1 MSIAIKRAYDDPASG
16 DGARVLVDRLWPRG
30 VSKDDAKLDDWNKD
44 VAPSNELRK
53 WFGHDPDKWKE
64 FQKRFTSELDDNEDA
79 WKPLLERARKGD
91 LTLIYSARDEDHN
104 NAVVIKAYLDKRL

>member
-1 MSIAIKRAYDDPASG
+1 MSIAIKRAYDDPAPD

-30 VSKDDAKLDDWNKD
+30 VSKDDAALDDWTKD
-44 VAPSNELRK
+44 VAPSNDLRK
-53 WFGHDPDKWKE
+53 WFGHDADKWKE
-64 FQKRFTSELDDNEDA
+64 FQKRFKSELDDNEDA

-91 LTLIYSARDEDHN
+91 LTLIYSARDEEHN